1 MGRRWKEFTINVKRA
16 LVGFSAL
23 LLSAIAAPAG
33 AVNLL
38 TNGSFEQTS
47 LSTSG
52 FVTNSDLTG
61 WMTTSGYTFE
71 VFPGMETTTGIG
83 SGVKLYPGPAA
94 TCWRAPCGASSFMA
108 MCAGAS
114 AGLNG

>member
-83 SGVKLYPGPAA
+83 SGVKLYPGAQRQ
-94 TCWRAPCGASSFMA
+94 RAGGHPVGLLHPCQ
-108 MCAGAS
+108 CALALRL
-114 AGLNG
+114 A